1 MTGVVRYLGAGIL
14 AFLVDLTLLAVLK
27 AGLGWPTAIA
37 AAVAFLVSFAFT
49 YTIQRT
55 LGFMSRARHG
65 RALVRYTILV
75 GINTAATALIVALLD
90 QTVLGWAGGK
100 VVATA
105 VMTVGNY
112 FAYRWWV
119 FADDSSPHQAASEQE
134 T

>member
-14 AFLVDLTLLAVLK
+14 AFLVDMLLLAALK
-27 AGLGWPTAIA
+27 VGLGWPTAIA
-37 AAVAFLVSFAFT
+37 AAVAFLGSFAFT
-49 YTIQRT
+49 YLIQRT
-55 LGFMSRARHG
+55 LGFMSRARHA

-75 GINTAATALIVALLD
+75 AVNTAATALIVALFD

-105 VMTVGNY
+105 LTTVGNY
-112 FAYRWWV
+112 FAYKWWV
-119 FADDSSPHQAASEQE
+119 FADDPSPQQAAAEQE

>member
-1 MTGVVRYLGAGIL
+1 MTGVVRYLGAGVL
-14 AFLVDLTLLAVLK
+14 AFLVDLLLLAALRV
-27 AGLGWPTAIA
+27 GLGWPTAIA
-37 AAVAFLVSFAFT
+37 AAVAFLGSFAFT

-55 LGFMSRARHG
+55 LGFSSRAPHG

-75 GINTAATALIVALLD
+75 AVNTAATALIVALLD
-90 QTVLGWAGGK
+90 QTAVGWVGGK

-105 VMTVGNY
+105 VTTVGNY

-119 FADDSSPHQAASEQE
+119 FAGEPSPHQPAAEQE